1 MKDMHFIIEP
11 SVLDCLSCGNY
22 AYIYTGNPKL
32 GKALTMIPFNPDT
45 VDMKKMAADGDK
57 LVKIPRKAQPMDH
70 RW

>member
-45 VDMKKMAADGDK
+45 VDMKKMAA
-57 LVKIPRKAQPMDH
+57 
-70 RW
+70 